1 MPQKMIIGIND
12 IQFCY
17 SLLDA
22 DDIKNISTTA
32 GCSQSL
38 VRAVGRGDRTND
50 TVEYL
55 IYEKV
60 KAKAQKGLLICETI
74 EKQNSGSLRSIGK
87 EFVLYFEY

>member
-1 MPQKMIIGIND
+1 MIIGIND

-22 DDIKNISTTA
+22 GDIKDISSIA
-32 GCSQSL
+32 RCSQSL

-60 KAKAQKGLLICETI
+60 KAKSQKGLRICEII
-74 EKQNSGSLRSIGK
+74 EQQNKSLRSNK
-87 EFVLYFEY
+87 QDPVLKFEYK